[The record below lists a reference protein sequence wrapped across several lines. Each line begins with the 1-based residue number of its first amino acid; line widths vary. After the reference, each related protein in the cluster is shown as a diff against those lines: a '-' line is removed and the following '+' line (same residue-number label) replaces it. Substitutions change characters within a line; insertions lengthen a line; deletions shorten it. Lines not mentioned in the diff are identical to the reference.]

1 MARQFF
7 YDNQIRR
14 FLLQFV
20 RMFSNFQIE
29 TGAPD
34 ASGIRDLL
42 TVPVRY
48 GDMSRN
54 AAAILRENSEN
65 KVLGA
70 PMMSCYISSLKY
82 SRERVQEPNFVDK
95 LHVRQRKY
103 NASTETYSRTQSNA
117 ITVERHMPV
126 PYNLTMNLDIWTTN
140 TEMKLQLLEQM
151 LCLFNPSLEIQ
162 STDNYVDWTSLSLVE
177 LTDVNFTSR
186 TVPTGTEDSIDVAT
200 LTFDMPVWLTMPA
213 KVKKMGVIHKII
225 NSIYDG
231 NGDLVSSIG
240 KDDLVL
246 GQRLVV
252 TPGRYGT
259 ILLNGQ
265 AELVDYSIEPTSDTI
280 HTSQILKESA
290 GKPKWKS
297 VLEQYGAVN
306 PGITQLRFIQPDDS
320 EVIGTVAYHPT
331 DSHVLLITI
340 DSDTIPTNSLTAIDA
355 IIKPS
360 TVNVDTFVK
369 NTNSRYLILEDI
381 KTAAGKDSLDND
393 ISSSF
398 WQSTGGADFS
408 ASANDIIQWDGSQWS
423 VSFDSSAISVINY
436 VTNATTSIQYK
447 WTGTAWLKSFEGE
460 YKPQD
465 WRVVI

>member
-1 MARQFF
+1 
-7 YDNQIRR
+7 
-14 FLLQFV
+14 
-20 RMFSNFQIE
+20 
-29 TGAPD
+29 
-34 ASGIRDLL
+34 
-42 TVPVRY
+42 
-48 GDMSRN
+48 
-54 AAAILRENSEN
+54 
-65 KVLGA
+65 
-70 PMMSCYISSLKY
+70 
-82 SRERVQEPNFVDK
+82 
-95 LHVRQRKY
+95 
-103 NASTETYSRTQSNA
+103 
-117 ITVERHMPV
+117 
-126 PYNLTMNLDIWTTN
+126 
-140 TEMKLQLLEQM
+140 M

-423 VSFDSSAISVINY
+423 VSFDSSATSVINY